1 MDIAIGCAG
10 IKALKDFRGKS
21 DSKGFELN
29 ATVMAIADE
38 IASAAGLLME
48 KTDSVPVVIV
58 RGYEYERGGS
68 GARELIR
75 DPEDDLFR

>member
-1 MDIAIGCAG
+1 
-10 IKALKDFRGKS
+10 
-21 DSKGFELN
+21 
-29 ATVMAIADE
+29 MAIADE

-68 GARELIR
+68 GASELIR